1 MAYLRVSGIYVIT
14 FIICWNCII
23 DGMVRCFIAVE
34 CTNSEVIEGIR
45 RVQGALESTGAN
57 LKHVEPEN
65 IHLTLKFLGEIP
77 QHKVDEVAEIVK
89 DISFNSFKFK
99 VEEVGVFPN
108 LRRPATIWAGITE
121 GVSDLAAVFE
131 EVDSKMGKLG
141 FDRERRRFHPHLTIS
156 RVRSGKNRD
165 LLVEELL
172 AVKDQDFGVV
182 NVTRIVLKKSVLTS
196 KGPIYSTLAESQ
208 YS

>member
-1 MAYLRVSGIYVIT
+1 MAYLVVSGIYIIS
-14 FIICWNCII
+14 FIICRIGII
-23 DGMVRCFIAVE
+23 DCMVRCFIAVE
-34 CTNSEVIEGIR
+34 CNNDEVVEGIR

-77 QHKVDEVAEIVK
+77 PHKVDEVAETIK
-89 DISFNSFKFK
+89 DIGFNPFTFK

-108 LRRPATIWAGITE
+108 LRRPSTIWAGITN
-121 GVSDLAAVFE
+121 GVSDLTAVFE

-165 LLVEELL
+165 QLVEELL
-172 AVKDQDFGVV
+172 AVKYQDFGVV
-182 NVTRIVLKKSVLTS
+182 DVDRIVLKKSVLTPR
-196 KGPIYSTLAESQ
+196 GPIYSSLAESKH
-208 YS
+208 S

>member
-1 MAYLRVSGIYVIT
+1 
-14 FIICWNCII
+14 
-23 DGMVRCFIAVE
+23 MVRCFIAVE
-34 CTNSEVIEGIR
+34 CANREVVEGIR
-45 RVQGALESTGAN
+45 RVQAALESTGAN

-77 QHKVDEVAEIVK
+77 QHKVDEVAETVK
-89 DISFNSFKFK
+89 EIGFTPFKFN

-108 LRRPATIWAGITE
+108 LRRPATIWAGITT
-121 GVSDLAAVFE
+121 GVSDLAAVFD

-165 LLVEELL
+165 QLVEELL
-172 AVKDQDFGVV
+172 AVKDQVFWEIK
-182 NVTRIVLKKSVLTS
+182 VTRIVLKKSVLTS
-196 KGPIYSTLAESQ
+196 KGPIYTTLAESHH
-208 YS
+208 S